1 MRNKKEQARFPHWLK
16 QALMLLQEFIYYKPD
31 LRLTVDRAQRA
42 WPNWLSHSVQMVY
55 ETAMGRAILINK
67 KARTF
72 WCRAKLLKIW
82 SGR

>member
-42 WPNWLSHSVQMVY
+42 WPI
-55 ETAMGRAILINK
+55 G
-67 KARTF
+67 
-72 WCRAKLLKIW
+72 
-82 SGR
+82 